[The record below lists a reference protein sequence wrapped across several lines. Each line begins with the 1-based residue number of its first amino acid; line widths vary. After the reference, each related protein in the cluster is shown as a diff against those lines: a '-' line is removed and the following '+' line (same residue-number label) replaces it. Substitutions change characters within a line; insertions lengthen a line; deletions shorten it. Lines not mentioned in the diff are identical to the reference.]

1 MRSRSIGDL
10 MYAIACRRA
19 RWETQRF
26 VKRKMYDVP
35 SVRHGGEVLD
45 WALREIAKSPA
56 IEGMYLEFGVGRG
69 ESLRKIAKVHFAYGF
84 DSFKGLPENWR
95 KKFPAGYFE
104 LTADQLQEVVSIPNS
119 ELVIGLFEETLPAF
133 IRQRGASDRAIS
145 FAHIDCDLYNSTLTV
160 LKHIGP
166 FLKPGA
172 IVLFDEYYN
181 YPGWKGGEHRALL
194 EWCRRGRDWEYACYA
209 SEGQQVAIRVQ

>member
-10 MYAIACRRA
+10 VHAIARRRA

-26 VKRKMYDVP
+26 VKREMYDVI

-56 IEGMYLEFGVGRG
+56 IQGMYLEFGVGMG
-69 ESLRKIAKVHFAYGF
+69 GSLRKIAKHHYVYGF

-95 KKFPAGYFE
+95 YKFPAGYFKLDETE
-104 LTADQLQEVVSIPNS
+104 LQQIESVQNS
-119 ELVIGLFEETLPAF
+119 ELVIGLFEDTLREF
-133 IRQRGASDRAIS
+133 IGQRDASDRAIS
-145 FAHIDCDLYNSTLTV
+145 FAHIDCDLHDSTATV
-160 LKHIGP
+160 LNHIGP
-166 FLKPGA
+166 FLEPGA
-172 IVLFDEYYN
+172 IVLFDEYFN

-194 EWCRRGRDWEYACYA
+194 EWKLGPDWEYACYA
-209 SEGQQVAIRVQ
+209 SEGEQVAIRVH